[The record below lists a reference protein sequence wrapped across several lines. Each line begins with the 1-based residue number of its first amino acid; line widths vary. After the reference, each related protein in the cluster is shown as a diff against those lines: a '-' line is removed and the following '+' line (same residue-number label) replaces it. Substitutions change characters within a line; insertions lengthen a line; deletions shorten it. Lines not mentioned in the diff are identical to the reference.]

1 MKKLENLKQYELI
14 AEIERL
20 RTCVKEL
27 ESSKSTLK
35 QVNEEF
41 SENILGLRAILNNTV
56 AIIYVKD
63 IEGKY
68 IFVNKRYEEVFHQDS
83 NNVIGKTDY
92 DIHAKEIADNFTEN
106 DKKILE
112 FETSLEF
119 EEEASLDDGIHNY
132 ISLKFPLFKKTGI
145 AYAICGIS
153 TDITLRKHA
162 EFDNEKLISELKATI
177 AKVKLLSGLV
187 PMCSICKRMRD
198 DQGYWRAVEKYVEEN
213 SNIKFT
219 DGMCPECYEQFHGET
234 EKNDE

>member
-27 ESSKSTLK
+27 ENSKTSLK
-35 QVNEEF
+35 QVNDEF
-41 SENILGLRAILNNTV
+41 SESILGLRAILNNTV

-63 IEGKY
+63 IAGKY
-68 IFVNKRYEEVFHQDS
+68 IFVNKRYEEVFHLTS
-83 NNVIGKTDY
+83 NDVLGKTDY
-92 DIHAKEIADNFTEN
+92 DIHTKEIADKFVEN

-112 FETSLEF
+112 FEASLEF
-119 EEEASLDDGIHNY
+119 EEEASLEDGVHNY
-132 ISLKFPLFKKTGI
+132 ISLKFPIFKKTGEV
-145 AYAICGIS
+145 YAVCGIS

-162 EFDNEKLISELKATI
+162 EFEKEKLISELKATL
-177 AKVKLLSGLV
+177 AKVKLLNGLV
-187 PMCSICKRMRD
+187 PICSICKRMRD
-198 DQGYWRAVEKYVEEN
+198 DHGYWRAVEKYVEEN

-234 EKNDE
+234 EKNEE